1 MSAGSICTRAVHT
14 ATRSER
20 AQEAARRMQ
29 EYKVGTLVVVDLES
43 KPIGIVTDRDL
54 ALRCVG
60 EGLGG
65 EVQIDEVMTR
75 PVSTVHEQ
83 TPIDQALRH
92 MAGAKVRRMVVVD
105 GLGRLVGLLSLDDV
119 LDLLVEEAEDIGR
132 LLQAQMPV

>member
-1 MSAGSICTRAVHT
+1 MSVGSICTRAVHT
-14 ATRSER
+14 ATRTER
-20 AQEAARRMQ
+20 AKEAARRMQ
-29 EYKVGTLVVVDLES
+29 QYKVGSLVVVDLES

-54 ALRCVG
+54 ALKCVG
-60 EGLGG
+60 EGMGG
-65 EVQIDEVMTR
+65 DVRLDEIMTR
-75 PVSTVHEQ
+75 PVSTAHED

-92 MAGAKVRRMVVVD
+92 MAAAKVRRMVVVD